1 MWFSN
6 ISLLYDCGWQ
16 RLQTDA
22 FVECVWKIVTTHC
35 KLHSIYLHSS
45 PQLKGMQKQHPLQIY
60 VNVAKNI
67 YREITNNV
75 LKLVS
80 LEVPTPMW
88 IRSL

>member
-1 MWFSN
+1 MRFSN
-6 ISLLYDCGWQ
+6 ISLLYDCAWQ

-22 FVECVWKIVTTHC
+22 FVECVWKTVTTHC

-45 PQLKGMQKQHPLQIY
+45 PELKGMQKQHPLQIY
-60 VNVAKNI
+60 GHVAKNK

-80 LEVPTPMW
+80 PEAPTPMW